1 MSFLAHFKELK
12 VRLVYSIFFFLLSFC
27 VSYYWSEEILRFAL
41 LPILKDDTTKMI
53 YTSLPEAFF
62 TYIQISMYTAMGLS
76 MPFWMTQV
84 YLFVAP
90 GLYKNE
96 RVAVSILFVSFVI
109 MFIIGSLILYYFIL
123 PRAIDFLLSYQYSK
137 VLPVSLYAKISEYA
151 NMIIAMTIGF
161 GLAFQ
166 LPIILIALCKVDIIN
181 HTQLVKFRRFAIVI
195 VFTIAAIVTPPD
207 IGSQITLALIMI
219 ILYEITILICK
230 FLSSK
235 KSNAT

>member
-1 MSFLAHFKELK
+1 MEDKQMSFLAHFKELK

-109 MFIIGSLILYYFIL
+109 MFIIG
-123 PRAIDFLLSYQYSK
+123 
-137 VLPVSLYAKISEYA
+137 
-151 NMIIAMTIGF
+151 
-161 GLAFQ
+161 
-166 LPIILIALCKVDIIN
+166 
-181 HTQLVKFRRFAIVI
+181 
-195 VFTIAAIVTPPD
+195 
-207 IGSQITLALIMI
+207 
-219 ILYEITILICK
+219 
-230 FLSSK
+230 
-235 KSNAT
+235 

>member
-1 MSFLAHFKELK
+1 
-12 VRLVYSIFFFLLSFC
+12 
-27 VSYYWSEEILRFAL
+27 
-41 LPILKDDTTKMI
+41 
-53 YTSLPEAFF
+53 
-62 TYIQISMYTAMGLS
+62 
-76 MPFWMTQV
+76 
-84 YLFVAP
+84 
-90 GLYKNE
+90 
-96 RVAVSILFVSFVI
+96 
-109 MFIIGSLILYYFIL
+109 
-123 PRAIDFLLSYQYSK
+123 
-137 VLPVSLYAKISEYA
+137 
-151 NMIIAMTIGF
+151 MIIAMTIGF